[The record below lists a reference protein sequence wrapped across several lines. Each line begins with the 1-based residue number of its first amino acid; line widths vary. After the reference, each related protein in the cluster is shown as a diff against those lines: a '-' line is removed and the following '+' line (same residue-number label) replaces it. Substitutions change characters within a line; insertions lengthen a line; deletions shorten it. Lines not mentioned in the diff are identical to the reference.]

1 MEYKRKQRELSDV
14 TKKKISAKL
23 KGRRKSIQHSANI
36 SKGLE
41 RYWSQ
46 IPTQKTDDTTNDGL
60 F

>member
-1 MEYKRKQRELSDV
+1 MEYKRKQRALSDV

-23 KGRRKSIQHSANI
+23 KGRRKSFQHSANI

-46 IPTQKTDDTTNDGL
+46 IPTQNVDDTTNNGL
-60 F
+60 Y

>member
-1 MEYKRKQRELSDV
+1 MEYKRKQRGLSDI
-14 TKKKISAKL
+14 TKKKISASL
-23 KGRRKSIQHSANI
+23 KGRRKSLQHSTNI

-46 IPTQKTDDTTNDGL
+46 IPPKTDNTTKDGL

>member
-1 MEYKRKQRELSDV
+1 MEYKRKQRALSDV

-23 KGRRKSIQHSANI
+23 KGKTKSFQHAANI

-46 IPTQKTDDTTNDGL
+46 IPQQQTDDIINSGM
-60 F
+60 

>member
-1 MEYKRKQRELSDV
+1 MEYKRKQRSMSDI

-23 KGRRKSIQHSANI
+23 TGKTKSFQHAANI

-46 IPTQKTDDTTNDGL
+46 IPQQQTDDIINNGM
-60 F
+60 

>member
-1 MEYKRKQRELSDV
+1 MEYKRKQRSMSDI

-23 KGRRKSIQHSANI
+23 KGKTKSFQHAANI

-46 IPTQKTDDTTNDGL
+46 IPQQQTDDTINNGM
-60 F
+60 